1 MRGLEAGSLRSSDED
16 VTGGA
21 QLQGPKGRRHIS
33 LGRPEEGPGSGPP
46 TLRGP
51 TARHKMLG
59 SGCTATRKPQVSRHA
74 L

>member
-33 LGRPEEGPGSGPP
+33 LGRPIGRPRFSTSATPRAEGPIQDIWFCK
-46 TLRGP
+46 TI
-51 TARHKMLG
+51 
-59 SGCTATRKPQVSRHA
+59 
-74 L
+74 